1 MTLSK
6 GKKRVVRGIAW
17 VLFIIY
23 MVALVY
29 FLFFSEQM
37 GRIPS
42 DEYKYSLRPLKEIR
56 RYLTY
61 IDQLGLWYVF
71 LNLAGNVMA
80 FVPFG
85 FVLPV
90 ITRYRKFYQVFF
102 LSMEFSLIV
111 EIIQLVSKVGSFD
124 VDDILLNTLG
134 GVLGYVAYQIV
145 YHVFVRSKCE

>member
-1 MTLSK
+1 MVLSK

-37 GRIPS
+37 GRVPS
-42 DEYKYSLRPLKEIR
+42 DEYKYSLKPFKEIR

-102 LSMEFSLIV
+102 LSMEFSLVV

>member
-17 VLFIIY
+17 VLFITY

-42 DEYKYSLRPLKEIR
+42 DEYKYSLKPLKEIR

-134 GVLGYVAYQIV
+134 GVLGYLVYQIV
-145 YHVFVRSKCE
+145 YHVFVRSKGE

>member
-6 GKKRVVRGIAW
+6 GKKRIVRGIAW

-37 GRIPS
+37 GRTPS
-42 DEYKYSLRPLKEIR
+42 DEYKYSLEPFKEIR

-111 EIIQLVSKVGSFD
+111 EILQLVSKVGSFD

-134 GVLGYVAYQIV
+134 GVLGYLAYQIG
-145 YHVFVRSKCE
+145 YHIFVRGEKR

>member
-145 YHVFVRSKCE
+145 YNVFVRSKCE